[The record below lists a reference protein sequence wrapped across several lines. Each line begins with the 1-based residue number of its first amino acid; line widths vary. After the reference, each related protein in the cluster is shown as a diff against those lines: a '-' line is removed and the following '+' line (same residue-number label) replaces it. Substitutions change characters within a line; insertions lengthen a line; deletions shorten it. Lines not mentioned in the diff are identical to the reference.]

1 MMIIRD
7 YRYRCKGKGK
17 ATKLYGNTTGLKA
30 SEEKRLLNLYR
41 RRMPADRIVTPEFA
55 RTLTEL
61 SAEINRQICALI
73 DRKGTIQ
80 YIIIGTNSMVVI
92 PDISRFRMGDARL
105 RGLRS
110 IHTHLKGEPLSRD
123 DLADL
128 ALLRLDLIAALGVKG
143 GGLPGDVYV
152 AHLVAENGSGD
163 IWKELEPVPVYRL
176 ETDFTDLISSIED
189 EFVKKFRAR
198 RVKVEDGAILVG
210 AYYGR
215 GGDSDDSLAE
225 LKELCATS
233 GLTVLDT
240 VVQRRDRPDPKWV
253 IGKGKLFD
261 MVVRAQQVNAGILVF
276 DGELEPD
283 QIRTITDFTEMRIID
298 RTQVILDIF
307 ARRAVTRQG
316 KIQVEL
322 AQLKYLLP
330 RLITKN
336 TAMSRL
342 TGGIGG
348 RGPGETKLEINRR
361 HARDRINRLEREIK
375 QIGRE
380 RGQQRSQRMKR
391 GLPII
396 SIIGYTNAG
405 KSTLLNT
412 LTKSNVD
419 ARDMLFATLDPSSRR
434 LRFPRDFE
442 VIITDTV
449 GFIRNL
455 PKDLVTAFSAT
466 LDELKNADLLV
477 HVVDA
482 SDPRYPSRIEA
493 VEKILGDLGLSEIP
507 VLMVFNKVD
516 LVGEITVAQMRERHD
531 GVFISA
537 VDSSTLMPLIDRL
550 ERQMLV
556 VLEHDQAA
564 VPEEEGSQT
573 LH

>member
-1 MMIIRD
+1 
-7 YRYRCKGKGK
+7 
-17 ATKLYGNTTGLKA
+17 
-30 SEEKRLLNLYR
+30 LNLYR
-41 RRMPADRIVTPEFA
+41 RRLPPDRIVTPEFA
-55 RTLTEL
+55 RALTEL
-61 SAEINRQICALI
+61 SAEIRRQLCTLI
-73 DRKGTIQ
+73 DRKGNIQ
-80 YIIIGTNSMVVI
+80 FVIVGTNSMVVI
-92 PDISRFRMGDARL
+92 PDLSRFRMGDARL

-128 ALLRLDLIAALGVKG
+128 ALLRLDLIAAVAVKE
-143 GGLPGDVYV
+143 GGLPGDVYM
-152 AHLVAENGSGD
+152 AHLVAENGQGQV
-163 IWKELEPVPVYRL
+163 WEEQEPVPIHRL
-176 ETDFTDLISSIED
+176 ETDFTHLITSIED
-189 EFVKKFRAR
+189 EFVRKFRAR

-210 AYYGR
+210 AYFGR
-215 GGDSDDSLAE
+215 AADPDDSLDE

-240 VVQRRDRPDPKWV
+240 VIQKRDKPDPKWV
-253 IGKGKLFD
+253 VGRGKLFD
-261 MVVRAQQVNAGILVF
+261 LVVRAQQLNAGILVF
-276 DGELEPD
+276 DGELQPD
-283 QIRTITDFTEMRIID
+283 QVRTITDFTEMRIID

-307 ARRAVTRQG
+307 AQRAKSKQG

-361 HARDRINRLEREIK
+361 RARDRINRLEREIK
-375 QIGRE
+375 DIGRD
-380 RGQQRSQRMKR
+380 RGQQRSQRTKK

-412 LTKSNVD
+412 LTKSDVD
-419 ARDMLFATLDPSSRR
+419 ARNMLFATLDPSSRR

-455 PKDLVTAFSAT
+455 PKDLITAFSAT
-466 LDELKNADLLV
+466 LDELKSADLLV

-493 VEKILGDLGLSEIP
+493 VEKILDDLGLSEIP
-507 VLMVFNKVD
+507 VLSVFNKID
-516 LVGEITVAQMRERHD
+516 LVPETALAQMRARHD
-531 GVFISA
+531 AVFISA
-537 VDSSTLMPLIDRL
+537 VDSSTLMALIERL
-550 ERQMLV
+550 ESQMLL
-556 VLEHDQAA
+556 VLERYRTA
-564 VPEEEGSQT
+564 VGQEERIET
-573 LH
+573 LQ

>member
-1 MMIIRD
+1 
-7 YRYRCKGKGK
+7 
-17 ATKLYGNTTGLKA
+17 
-30 SEEKRLLNLYR
+30 
-41 RRMPADRIVTPEFA
+41 
-55 RTLTEL
+55 
-61 SAEINRQICALI
+61 
-73 DRKGTIQ
+73 
-80 YIIIGTNSMVVI
+80 VVI

-128 ALLRLDLIAALGVKG
+128 ALLRLDLIAALAVGER
-143 GGLPGDVYV
+143 GLPGDVFI
-152 AHLVAENGSGD
+152 AHLVAENGSGQV
-163 IWKELEPVPVYRL
+163 WEEEEPVQIHHL
-176 ETDFTDLISSIED
+176 DTDFNQLISGIED

-198 RVKVEDGAILVG
+198 HVKIEDGAILVG
-210 AYYGR
+210 AYFGR
-215 GGDSDDSLAE
+215 GLDSEGSLEE
-225 LKELCATS
+225 LNELCATS

-240 VVQRRDRPDPKWV
+240 VVQKRDRPDARWV
-253 IGKGKLFD
+253 VGRGKLFD
-261 MVVRAQQVNAGILVF
+261 LVVRAQQLNAGILVF

-283 QIRTITDFTEMRIID
+283 QVRTITDFTEMRIID

-307 ARRAVTRQG
+307 AQRATSRQG

-322 AQLKYLLP
+322 AQLKYMLP

-361 HARDRINRLEREIK
+361 RARDRINRLEREIK

-380 RGQQRSQRMKR
+380 RGQQRSQRMKK

-493 VEKILGDLGLSEIP
+493 VETILNDLGLTEIP
-507 VLMVFNKVD
+507 VLMVFNKID
-516 LVGEITVAQMRERHD
+516 LVSEITLAQMRERND
-531 GVFISA
+531 AVFVSA

-550 ERQMLV
+550 ETQMLL
-556 VLEHDQAA
+556 VLERYRK
-564 VPEEEGSQT
+564 PEPEGDALET

>member
-1 MMIIRD
+1 
-7 YRYRCKGKGK
+7 
-17 ATKLYGNTTGLKA
+17 
-30 SEEKRLLNLYR
+30 
-41 RRMPADRIVTPEFA
+41 MPADRIVTPEFA

-61 SAEINRQICALI
+61 SAEIRRQICALV

-128 ALLRLDLIAALGVKG
+128 ALLRLDLIAALGVKE

-163 IWKELEPVPVYRL
+163 IWQELEPVPVYRL

-189 EFVKKFRAR
+189 EFVRKFRAR

-215 GGDSDDSLAE
+215 GADPDDSLAE

-307 ARRAVTRQG
+307 ARRAVSRQG

-361 HARDRINRLEREIK
+361 HARDRIHRLEREIK

-493 VEKILGDLGLSEIP
+493 VEKILGDLGLSDIP

-516 LVGEITVAQMRERHD
+516 LVGEITLAQMRERHD

-556 VLEHDQAA
+556 VMEHDQAA
-564 VPEEEGSQT
+564 VPEEEGGQT

>member
-61 SAEINRQICALI
+61 SAEIRRQICALV

-128 ALLRLDLIAALGVKG
+128 ALLRLDLIAALGVKE

-163 IWKELEPVPVYRL
+163 IWQELEPVPVYRL
-176 ETDFTDLISSIED
+176 ETDFSDLISSIED
-189 EFVKKFRAR
+189 EFVRKFKAR
-198 RVKVEDGAILVG
+198 RVKVEDGAILIG

-307 ARRAVTRQG
+307 ARRAVSRQG

-361 HARDRINRLEREIK
+361 RARDRIHRLEREIK

-493 VEKILGDLGLSEIP
+493 VEKILGDLELSDIP

-516 LVGEITVAQMRERHD
+516 LVGEITLAQMRERHD

-564 VPEEEGSQT
+564 MPEEEGGQT

>member
-1 MMIIRD
+1 MIIISD
-7 YRYRCKGKGK
+7 YRYRCKEKGK
-17 ATKLYGNTTGLKA
+17 ATKLYGNTTGLKP

-41 RRMPADRIVTPEFA
+41 RRVTPDRIITPEFA
-55 RTLTEL
+55 RALTEL
-61 SAEINRQICALI
+61 SAEIRRQICVLI
-73 DRKGTIQ
+73 DRKGTVQ
-80 YIIIGTNSMVVI
+80 YVIIGTNSVVVI

-128 ALLRLDLIAALGVKG
+128 ALLRLDLIAALAVGER
-143 GGLPGDVYV
+143 GLPGDVFI
-152 AHLVAENGSGD
+152 AHLVAENGSGQV
-163 IWKELEPVPVYRL
+163 WEEEEPVPIHHL
-176 ETDFTDLISSIED
+176 DTDFNQLISGIED

-198 RVKVEDGAILVG
+198 HVKIEDGAILVG
-210 AYYGR
+210 AYFGR
-215 GGDSDDSLAE
+215 GLDSEGSLEE
-225 LKELCATS
+225 LNELCATS

-240 VVQRRDRPDPKWV
+240 VVQKRDRPDARWV
-253 IGKGKLFD
+253 VGRGKLFD
-261 MVVRAQQVNAGILVF
+261 LVVRAQQLNAGILVF

-283 QIRTITDFTEMRIID
+283 QVRTITDFTEMRIID

-307 ARRAVTRQG
+307 AQRATSRQG

-322 AQLKYLLP
+322 AQLKYMLP

-361 HARDRINRLEREIK
+361 RARDRINRLEREIK

-380 RGQQRSQRMKR
+380 RGQQRSQRMKK

-493 VEKILGDLGLSEIP
+493 VETILNDLGLTEIP
-507 VLMVFNKVD
+507 VLMVFNKID
-516 LVGEITVAQMRERHD
+516 LVSEITLAQMRERND
-531 GVFISA
+531 AVFVSA

-550 ERQMLV
+550 ETQMLL
-556 VLEHDQAA
+556 VLERYRK
-564 VPEEEGSQT
+564 PEPEGDALET

>member
-1 MMIIRD
+1 MIIIRD
-7 YRYRCKGKGK
+7 SSHRCKEKGK
-17 ATKLYGNTTGLKA
+17 TTKLYGNTTGLKA
-30 SEEKRLLNLYR
+30 NEEKRLLNLYR
-41 RRMPADRIVTPEFA
+41 RRIAPDRVITPEFA
-55 RTLTEL
+55 RALTEL
-61 SAEINRQICALI
+61 SAEIRRQLCVLI
-73 DRKGTIQ
+73 DRKGTVQ
-80 YIIIGTNSMVVI
+80 YVIVGTNSMVVI

-128 ALLRLDLIAALGVKG
+128 ALLKPDLIAALSVKE
-143 GGLPGDVYV
+143 GGLPGDVFI
-152 AHLVAENGSGD
+152 AHLVAENGAGE
-163 IWKELEPVPVYRL
+163 IWQEQEPVPIHRL
-176 ETDFTDLISSIED
+176 DTDFSQLISSIED

-210 AYYGR
+210 AYFGR
-215 GGDSDDSLAE
+215 DADPDDSLDE

-240 VVQRRDRPDPKWV
+240 VVQNRNKPDPKWV
-253 IGKGKLFD
+253 VGRGKLFD
-261 MVVRAQQVNAGILVF
+261 LVVRAQQLNAGILVF

-283 QIRTITDFTEMRIID
+283 QVRTITDFTEMRIID

-307 ARRAVTRQG
+307 ARRAVSRQG

-361 HARDRINRLEREIK
+361 RARDRIHRLEREIK

-380 RGQQRSQRMKR
+380 RGQQRAQRMKK

-412 LTKSNVD
+412 LTNSNVD

-455 PKDLVTAFSAT
+455 PRDLVTAFSAT
-466 LDELKNADLLV
+466 LDELKNADVLV

-482 SDPRYPSRIEA
+482 SDPRYPARIEA
-493 VEKILGDLGLSEIP
+493 VEKILHDLGLDEIP
-507 VLMVFNKVD
+507 VLMVFNKID
-516 LVGEITVAQMRERHD
+516 LVSGIAIAQMRERND
-531 GVFISA
+531 AVFVSA
-537 VDSSTLMPLIDRL
+537 VNSSTLMPLIDRL
-550 ERQMLV
+550 EDQMLLV
-556 VLEHDQAA
+556 MERDRLSES
-564 VPEEEGSQT
+564 EEEASET